1 MVRWTRSARVASSG
15 KFFEAIKWAKEIAEF
30 DNKKY
35 KVQVSVYMDSFGE
48 LGTIRWFIDFADLA
62 ALEKFMNRVM
72 GDKEHRQKISPF
84 ADLFIQDSVYDTVMQ
99 SI

>member
-15 KFFEAIKWAKEIAEF
+15 KFAQAIQWAKEIAEF

-62 ALEKFMNRVM
+62 ALEKFMNQVL
-72 GDKEHRQKISPF
+72 GDQEHWQKVGPF
-84 ADLFIQDSVYDTVMQ
+84 ADLFIQDSMYDTVMQ
-99 SI
+99 SV